1 MGQRAWKGLLTHRA
15 GRGRSGG
22 AAFTLTEL
30 LVAIGII
37 AILIGVLLPVLG
49 AARESARRVTCA
61 ANLRQITHG
70 MLMYAQEHRFH
81 LPRGAPQGTTTG
93 AVPQPHDWV
102 HWNYQ
107 RDVKGSSI
115 AKYLP
120 GGFTARAGATVLK
133 CPSDPGARLR
143 DLGGWAVE
151 GQYAFS
157 YAMNM
162 HLADVVPMTVW
173 PECERLLTRVR
184 NSAEKILVMEEDFS
198 SIDDANFSALTGL
211 HINLLAVRHDRG
223 KRDPKTFPTWAYT
236 PNVPDPGLKGNVAF
250 VDGHVD
256 YVERA
261 YIYDP
266 AHYLPR
272 R

>member
-1 MGQRAWKGLLTHRA
+1 MGQRSQKGLLAHRA
-15 GRGRSGG
+15 AGG
-22 AAFTLTEL
+22 VAAFTLIEL
-30 LVAIGII
+30 LVVVGII
-37 AILIGVLLPVLG
+37 AILISVLLPVLG

-93 AVPQPHDWV
+93 AVPQPHDWI
-102 HWNYQ
+102 HWNYK
-107 RDVKGSSI
+107 RDIKQSAI

-120 GGFTARAGATVLK
+120 GGFTGATVLK
-133 CPSDPGARLR
+133 CPSDPGTRLR

-151 GQYAFS
+151 GRYDFS

-173 PECERLLTRVR
+173 PECERMLTRVR
-184 NSAEKILVMEEDFS
+184 NSSEKILVMEEDFS
-198 SIDDANFSALTGL
+198 SIDDGNFSALTGL

-223 KRDPKTFPTWAYT
+223 KRDPKTFPFWANT
-236 PNVPDPGLKGNVAF
+236 PDVPDPGLRGNVAF

-256 YVERA
+256 YVYRA
-261 YIYDP
+261 YIYDA